1 MPVIK
6 YCIWDVGNVIY
17 NYTLEPVHD
26 WCERRTADRET
37 FLRNKGK
44 FSYNNYMKGLVPY
57 AELCRQLCDFY
68 AVPYL
73 KDYAIELNRAFR
85 AGIKNYFPQTRQTQ
99 EELQQRG
106 IANCIL
112 SNALPVLAGDN
123 KAADI
128 IPQERQ
134 FCSFDLG
141 LLKPDPETYRRVRE
155 KLGCRFEELIFV
167 DDKPKNTKA
176 AAELGIHAVTF
187 NPQTIIGDIR
197 KIISP
202 QKMPHQTKSR

>member
-68 AVPYL
+68 DVPYH
-73 KDYAIELNRAFR
+73 KDYTIELNRAFR
-85 AGIKNYFPQTRQTQ
+85 AGIKDYFPQTRQTQ

-141 LLKPDPETYRRVRE
+141 LLKPDPEIYRRVR
-155 KLGCRFEELIFV
+155 L
-167 DDKPKNTKA
+167 
-176 AAELGIHAVTF
+176 
-187 NPQTIIGDIR
+187 
-197 KIISP
+197 
-202 QKMPHQTKSR
+202 

>member
-37 FLRNKGK
+37 FLHNKGK

-68 AVPYL
+68 AVPYH

-85 AGIKNYFPQTRQTQ
+85 AGIKDYFPQTRQTQ

-128 IPQERQ
+128 IPPERQ

-141 LLKPDPETYRRVRE
+141 LLKPDPEIYRRVRE

-167 DDKPKNTKA
+167 DDKPKIPKPPPN
-176 AAELGIHAVTF
+176 
-187 NPQTIIGDIR
+187 
-197 KIISP
+197 
-202 QKMPHQTKSR
+202 

>member
-68 AVPYL
+68 AVPYH
-73 KDYAIELNRAFR
+73 KDYAIELNRAFH
-85 AGIKNYFPQTRQTQ
+85 AGIKDYFPQTRQTQ

-112 SNALPVLAGDN
+112 SNALPILAGNN
-123 KAADI
+123 KAAA
-128 IPQERQ
+128 
-134 FCSFDLG
+134 
-141 LLKPDPETYRRVRE
+141 K
-155 KLGCRFEELIFV
+155 
-167 DDKPKNTKA
+167 
-176 AAELGIHAVTF
+176 LGIHAVTF
-187 NPQTIIGDIR
+187 NPQTIANDIR
-197 KIISP
+197 HICEL
-202 QKMPHQTKSR
+202 T